1 MSGGSPQGTSAS
13 EGEPLADVLA
23 GGADEPDWRPSPRQ
37 RTSAIV
43 LAAAVV
49 VTGAVL
55 VQRQAVERRDAQP
68 APRVLVLAEGGQVL
82 PRLAEGPPPGQLHV
96 GLQLDVVN
104 ASGGTVVLTS
114 AELVPGG
121 AWDVEVMDDADR
133 RVRSER
139 GRVLRPGWHA
149 TLVAHRLVDC
159 TAVTCPGLGP
169 RALVVD
175 VDRDGRSEQ
184 HRIDVGLGQ
193 RAYGGQLHGTFG
205 SPESACQGVDDA
217 TPWDPPYLRLRTSPT
232 R

>member
-1 MSGGSPQGTSAS
+1 MGAGPPQGTSAG

-37 RTSAIV
+37 RT
-43 LAAAVV
+43 LAVAMAAVAV

-55 VQRQAVERRDAQP
+55 VQREVDARPRAP
-68 APRVLVLAEGGQVL
+68 AAPVLVLAEGREVL
-82 PRLAEGPPPGQLHV
+82 PRLGAAPPQALLHV
-96 GLQLDVVN
+96 GLQIDVVN

-114 AELVPGG
+114 AELVPGT
-121 AWDVEVMDDADR
+121 WEVEVVDDADH

-169 RALVVD
+169 QALVVD
-175 VDRDGRSEQ
+175 VDRDGHHEQ
-184 HRIDVGLGQ
+184 HRIDVGRQ
-193 RAYGGQLHGTFG
+193 QQAYGGQLQGAFEH
-205 SPESACQGVDDA
+205 PESACQGVDDA